1 MSIQV
6 VLNAELNGTQFRD
19 SLGNVLSGGMVFT
32 YQQGTT
38 IPQTTYSGAYSLIV
52 SGSTLFYGDSF
63 NTNPIPLNA
72 SGLMSTELWL
82 ISGASYTYVVKDYL
96 GNTIQTI

>member
-1 MSIQV
+1 M
-6 VLNAELNGTQFRD
+6 NGTQFKD
-19 SLGNVLSGGMVFT
+19 SLGNVLSGGLVFT
-32 YQQGTT
+32 YQQGTS
-38 IPQTTYSGAYSLIV
+38 IPQTTYASAYSLEISNV
-52 SGSTLFYGDSF
+52 TYFYGDSF

-96 GNTIQTI
+96 GNIIETI